1 MAEKQRVKS
10 FRNKCCIHL
19 SVFSRAFPQNPSL
32 TPTRI
37 PSWQLEDDGPD
48 LLAKTSDVP
57 DETSGN
63 GSSISEIEMINSDSN
78 EQSGEENQ

>member
-1 MAEKQRVKS
+1 MAEKRVKS
-10 FRNKCCIHL
+10 CTNKCCIHL
-19 SVFSRAFPQNPSL
+19 SFFSRAFPQNPSL

-48 LLAKTSDVP
+48 LLAKTVDVP

-78 EQSGEENQ
+78 EHSGEENQ

>member
-1 MAEKQRVKS
+1 MAEKRVKS
-10 FRNKCCIHL
+10 FKNKCCNNL

-48 LLAKTSDVP
+48 LLAKTVDG
-57 DETSGN
+57 TSGN